1 MDSTLI
7 RDLNTHSKIIRDNPI
22 ERKNALNT
30 ASAIGNWKRCDNCGK
45 IMIRIRHVENEQI
58 CRTRLNKIS
67 NLSTVR

>member
-30 ASAIGNWKRCDNCGK
+30 ASAIGNWKRCDNFGK
-45 IMIRIRHVENEQI
+45 IMIRIRHVEN
-58 CRTRLNKIS
+58 
-67 NLSTVR
+67 